1 MTNNCLIIQN
11 WFVDE
16 PLSSRLR
23 ESPLDTARY
32 ASKIIKASALLS
44 DTKMLLAHWDE
55 CADVLTNLDRMRQ
68 DNVFGKGYS
77 PK

>member
-23 ESPLDTARY
+23 ESQRHVSKSKQVAR
-32 ASKIIKASALLS
+32 
-44 DTKMLLAHWDE
+44 DDDE
-55 CADVLTNLDRMRQ
+55 ERHGGAVI
-68 DNVFGKGYS
+68 
-77 PK
+77 PA